1 MQTLL
6 QNKLILVISALV
18 VAGIA
23 WYGLSPASAT
33 PDLISTPIATSGT
46 KKIDQGIVQ
55 TLLSLHAVKLE
66 GTIFSNTIF
75 KQLKDFSTEIVVEP
89 AGRTNPFA
97 PLSAPSAPP
106 SQPQS
111 SQQLQAPKSNANTI
125 PIFTPAN

>member
-6 QNKLILVISALV
+6 RNKLILVISALV

-23 WYGLSPASAT
+23 RYGLSPPPPV
-33 PDLISTPIATSGT
+33 PDLTSTPIATLGT
-46 KKIDQGIVQ
+46 KNIGQGIIT
-55 TLLSLHAVKLE
+55 TLLSLRAVKLE
-66 GTIFSNTIF
+66 GTIFSNTVF

-106 SQPQS
+106 PQPQS